1 MYTIAFNA
9 QEAKAVEHI
18 MDRLAQSQY
27 FVSPVQGLVFSE
39 DPGIIFAI
47 ASTLNNHNIP
57 YAASP
62 LPLGP
67 WRKRLLW
74 RLTDG
79 YKTAY
84 SCWMCGKVSET
95 ESFCKYCTS
104 VSLVENPVGAKTGV
118 PASVGLLEIWWMTR
132 FRSGNFFPGTS
143 VVFTL
148 QTPDE
153 TTAPLPLDP
162 GIVTVAK
169 AIAGTRLPYN
179 TALSILDG
187 YHAFGTEWKTP
198 RADHNLALLQERF
211 PSYNV
216 PPEFSVLRAVANYP
230 SLLSEVGEYTW
241 SVIMDNHKE
250 LLAKESPSSH

>member
-47 ASTLNNHNIP
+47 ASALNEHGLP

-67 WRKRLLW
+67 WRKHLLQ
-74 RLTDG
+74 RLTDDR
-79 YKTAY
+79 KAAY

-95 ESFCKYCTS
+95 ETFCKHCTS
-104 VSLVENPVGAKTGV
+104 VSLVENPVGVKTGV
-118 PASVGLLEIWWMTR
+118 PASVGLLEIWQMTR
-132 FRSGNFFPGTS
+132 FRSGNFFPGAG
-143 VVFTL
+143 VELTL
-148 QTPDE
+148 QNPRE
-153 TTAPLPLDP
+153 TSSSPLDP

-169 AIAGTRLPYN
+169 ALTGLWLPYN

-187 YHAFGTEWKTP
+187 YFAFGTEWKTP
-198 RADHNLALLQERF
+198 RADHNLTLLRERF

-216 PPEFSVLRAVANYP
+216 PPEFSILRAIANYP
-230 SLLSEVGEYTW
+230 FLLNEVGKYEW
-241 SVIMDNHKE
+241 GIILDNHKE
-250 LLAKESPSSH
+250 LLAKESLSSH